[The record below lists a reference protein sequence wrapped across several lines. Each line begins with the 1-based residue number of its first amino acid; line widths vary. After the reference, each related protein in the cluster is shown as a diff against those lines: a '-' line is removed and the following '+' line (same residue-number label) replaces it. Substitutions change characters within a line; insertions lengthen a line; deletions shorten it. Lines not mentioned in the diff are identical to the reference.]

1 MERSARATPAAQPID
16 RCMKES
22 EKAQM
27 RPHFSSRV
35 FDKLSPYFRRRP
47 SLVASFGRL
56 ALRCNN
62 PHKTANYNVHSKSSG
77 MRTIADS
84 GVNGLVNLMLI
95 LFRNLSISGV
105 LHSKYA
111 EVQSEWLLKFGNLIR
126 SLSLAAVVVESL
138 I

>member
-1 MERSARATPAAQPID
+1 
-16 RCMKES
+16 
-22 EKAQM
+22 M

-47 SLVASFGRL
+47 SLGRL

-84 GVNGLVNLMLI
+84 SVYGMVKLMLI
-95 LFRNLSISGV
+95 RFRNLSISGV
-105 LHSKYA
+105 LHLKYTK
-111 EVQSEWLLKFGNLIR
+111 VQSEWLLKFGNLIR
-126 SLSLAAVVVESL
+126 SFSLAAVVVESL

>member
-1 MERSARATPAAQPID
+1 
-16 RCMKES
+16 
-22 EKAQM
+22 M

-47 SLVASFGRL
+47 SLGPL

-84 GVNGLVNLMLI
+84 GVNGIVNLMLVR
-95 LFRNLSISGV
+95 FRNLSISGV
-105 LHSKYA
+105 LNLKYA
-111 EVQSEWLLKFGNLIR
+111 KVQN
-126 SLSLAAVVVESL
+126 
-138 I
+138 